1 MQLIFASKNEH
12 KVAEIRAL
20 LPAGWQLLSLNDMG
34 EMSDIEETGETL
46 EANALLKA
54 QTIYSKTQLACFADD
69 SGLEVDALHGKPGV
83 HSARYAGPEKNDRKN
98 GEKLLQELAGHTQ
111 RGAQFRT
118 VIALVSASGTH
129 YFEGAVKGNI
139 LHEFRGDMG
148 FGYDPLFVPEGWDK
162 TFAQVPMEVKNS
174 VSHRALALRKF
185 VAFLKNVEKR

>member
-20 LPAGWQLLSLNDMG
+20 LPTGWQLLGLNDIG
-34 EMSDIEETGETL
+34 EMPDVEETGTTL

-54 QTIYSKTQLACFADD
+54 QTVFSYTGLACFADD
-69 SGLEVDALHGKPGV
+69 SGLEVDALQGKPGV
-83 HSARYAGPEKNDRKN
+83 LSARYAGPEKNDRKN
-98 GEKLLQELAGHTQ
+98 GEKLLKDMAEHTQ

-118 VIALVSASGTH
+118 VIALVTASDKH
-129 YFEGAVKGNI
+129 CFEGVVKGNI

-185 VAFLKNVEKR
+185 VAFLNNVEKR